1 MRLIIA
7 QVDANM
13 KTAQERDAARKKKFF
28 FRKDIFPSLSPLNTP
43 FSEDPNDVSENN
55 TSASQTFKKVAA
67 INRVRVF
74 KERALRNCFPAPP
87 SPLDDDMTPVDE
99 EYELMSMY
107 EIINGKVCSP
117 LHYEI

>member
-1 MRLIIA
+1 
-7 QVDANM
+7 M

-43 FSEDPNDVSENN
+43 FLEEATIPGDTAENEAA
-55 TSASQTFKKVAA
+55 ASQTFKKVAA
-67 INRVRVF
+67 LNRARVF

-87 SPLDDDMTPVDE
+87 SPLDDDLCPVDE

-107 EIINGKVCSP
+107 EIMNGKVCSS
-117 LHYEI
+117 IFT